1 MPTVSRLSGT
11 PTTRE
16 GFAVETESG
25 GDSYRYEF
33 RIESY
38 PEEDGPDAGPGKVE
52 LAARYCNGEEVE
64 PEATQAA
71 IRPIN
76 ERGYEVA

>member
-11 PTTRE
+11 ATTPE

-25 GDSYRYEF
+25 GDTYRYEF
-33 RIESY
+33 RIVSY
-38 PEEDGPDAGPGKVE
+38 PEEEGEDRGPGKVE
-52 LAARYCNGEEVE
+52 LDARYCNGEEVE

-76 ERGYEVA
+76 EHGYEVA